1 MLKVP
6 CWQRL
11 LASYIITKAHYDK
24 ANKPRLMKDG
34 HARNIKEN
42 GGGVFLFG
50 GRNHDSEN
58 PEQIWQMAA
67 FPDSHHYERPR
78 VGGPPTNRPPW
89 LLHRVRGREC
99 RGRGDPYQGRL
110 LAPLSALKPS
120 STCRVRIMT
129 QCQENFPAK
138 CCGCLGLS
146 AIDNS
151 IIYGLNKTV
160 SDPFYRKIGFD
171 INGRLFRHYWNQKW
185 F

>member
-11 LASYIITKAHYDK
+11 LASCIITKAHYDK

-42 GGGVFLFG
+42 GGCVFLFWG
-50 GRNHDSEN
+50 AES
-58 PEQIWQMAA
+58 WQWKPRTHLTKAA
-67 FPDSHHYERPR
+67 FPDSRHYEWPR
-78 VGGPPTNRPPW
+78 VGCPPTNRPPW
-89 LLHRVRGREC
+89 LLHRLGGREC

-129 QCQENFPAK
+129 QMVR
-138 CCGCLGLS
+138 
-146 AIDNS
+146 
-151 IIYGLNKTV
+151 KTISRKFSCKKRLWV
-160 SDPFYRKIGFD
+160 SRFVCYR
-171 INGRLFRHYWNQKW
+171 
-185 F
+185 